1 LTSAVFILYYS
12 TFKIISVRPKTIM
25 KIGLV
30 VPSFRRPWMVR
41 QFLSAIQSQSRLPDE
56 IVLSVVD
63 PNDIP
68 ELTLITLPIK
78 LIYGEAGSCVQRNRG
93 IDYLRYKVD
102 IILFLDDDFLTG
114 NSYIEQLECIFEADP
129 RIVGVTGH
137 VISDG
142 ATSRGHTV
150 SEANRLI
157 ADYEAKRSARGGGH
171 VKGVADAYGCNMAF
185 RSEKID
191 QVRFDERLPL
201 YGWQEDVDFSAQ
213 LRSLGLILWT
223 DQIWGVHL
231 GTKVG
236 KTSGLRFGYSQV
248 INPFYVVKKG
258 NMSAKRAW
266 ILVLK
271 NVSANIVKS
280 IAPESYVDRRGR
292 LRGNLIGLL
301 HLATGHLNPEY
312 ILCL

>member
-1 LTSAVFILYYS
+1 
-12 TFKIISVRPKTIM
+12 M

-157 ADYEAKRSARGGGH
+157 ADYEAKRSARGGATSRGLPTH
-171 VKGVADAYGCNMAF
+171 TGAIWRFGLRKLIKCDLTSAF
-185 RSEKID
+185 PFTAGK
-191 QVRFDERLPL
+191 
-201 YGWQEDVDFSAQ
+201 
-213 LRSLGLILWT
+213 
-223 DQIWGVHL
+223 
-231 GTKVG
+231 
-236 KTSGLRFGYSQV
+236 KTSTLVHNCEVSDLFFGQTRS
-248 INPFYVVKKG
+248 G
-258 NMSAKRAW
+258 AC
-266 ILVLK
+266 ILARKWGRRVGCGSVTLK
-271 NVSANIVKS
+271 S
-280 IAPESYVDRRGR
+280 
-292 LRGNLIGLL
+292 LTHFML
-301 HLATGHLNPEY
+301 
-312 ILCL
+312 